1 MKTLTEYISENR
13 KGISSVTTEDK
24 WWGEMYSGMRAVFYD
39 VPTVSAQK
47 KVFAFIGYPK
57 TEKPANGY
65 PAVLL
70 IHGGNGGAFYEMA
83 RLWADRGFVTI
94 CPDFNGKYAYSI
106 NDRQRVN
113 PDGGNAGYGAIEDLH
128 DENNWAYFSVLS
140 AMRAI
145 DVLLSLDCVDKNNIF
160 SCGLSWGGFLQLM
173 LSAVDDRIKA
183 SSVIY
188 SSAYV
193 SESEWGKKRLENLSE
208 SDREIWNDN
217 IDPKNYLNDIK
228 RPVFF
233 TAGADDIAFK
243 MEGRRKTAESIKAP
257 VYFGLRK
264 NFPHG
269 NFIGFEQPESVEF
282 FKRIADGKDVT
293 KPSVTFKDGK
303 LTVKA
308 FDEKSELKLY
318 YTKDDVVTTE
328 TQDWLEIKITD
339 GETVKIKNDVTAF
352 FVSEKLTDGTQWSS
366 NIIRGDL

>member
-13 KGISSVTTEDK
+13 KGISSVTIEDK

-145 DVLLSLDCVDKNNIF
+145 DVLLSLDCVDKDNIF

-208 SDREIWNDN
+208 SD
-217 IDPKNYLNDIK
+217 IK

-233 TAGADDIAFK
+233 TAGADNIAFK
-243 MEGRRKTAESIKAP
+243 MEGRRKTAEGIKAP

-282 FKRIADGKDVT
+282 FKRIADGKYVP

-328 TQDWLEIKITD
+328 TQDWLEIKIAD